1 MEGLNLIELVK
12 NYPTVNVTVP
22 AGALLEMVDYAVGK
36 AHRKLEQHVID
47 EKTEKFYTAEQT
59 AEMLGTTKVTLW
71 RWSKIGNLVPR
82 RIGGMIRYSSF
93 DVQRI
98 LKGG

>member
-1 MEGLNLIELVK
+1 MSSLYEILNESPNL
-12 NYPTVNVTVP
+12 NVTIN
-22 AGALLEMVDYAVGK
+22 AGQLKECIDYAVQK
-36 AHRKLEQHVID
+36 TRRELEEHVIN
-47 EKTEKFYTAEQT
+47 EKTEKFFTAEQT
-59 AEMLGTTKVTLW
+59 AEMLGTTKVTMW
-71 RWSKIGNLVPR
+71 RWGKQGYLVPR